1 MPPKRAEKTASAVRL
16 GLWKQA
22 RYRRFRVSNFAQT
35 PSRRASRICLKNLLG
50 SNFKVTV
57 SSTANFVGSTKVR
70 IFQYDGR
77 NPDRYGGI
85 VLGFSPHLDNSVN
98 D

>member
-1 MPPKRAEKTASAVRL
+1 LFEKFT
-16 GLWKQA
+16 WKQ
-22 RYRRFRVSNFAQT
+22 FQ
-35 PSRRASRICLKNLLG
+35 G
-50 SNFKVTV
+50 D

-85 VLGFSPHLDNSVN
+85 VLGFNPHLDNSVN